1 MLVTIAQYLAV
12 NYQTPLATSEK
23 DGDNFLSCQT
33 LSKKKKNKTNKQ
45 KKKPDILKEDLHE
58 LVNL

>member
-33 LSKKKKNKTNKQ
+33 LSKKKKQNKQ
-45 KKKPDILKEDLHE
+45 TKKKKTRHSKGRFT
-58 LVNL
+58 